1 MREKVRRTAASDRRR
16 RCKGQ
21 EGGRCAAAA
30 AADSLAQLIRR
41 GVVWGYRGYS
51 TSSMK
56 RMARG
61 KKWRELIIGQ
71 RSILGRVE

>member
-1 MREKVRRTAASDRRR
+1 MREKVRRTTASDRR

-21 EGGRCAAAA
+21 EGGRCAAAAA